1 MELEISSLQHNFIG
15 GDWLSNPSANR
26 IKVNNPSTLEILGS
40 VPDHGLEEADMA
52 ITAAARCFQEWGSA
66 SPTLREEVL
75 RRAADL
81 MEDLETVK
89 QGGIPQFAQ
98 PTLDFAML
106 AEVAQESAPTGT
118 IPTTSHAPQA
128 NQELQSMWLYL
139 FIGSAIINLILL
151 VVMLVK

>member
-15 GDWLSNPSANR
+15 GDSLSNPSANR

-81 MEDLETVK
+81 MEANRDDIARIITLE
-89 QGGIPQFAQ
+89 QGKPI
-98 PTLDFAML
+98 
-106 AEVAQESAPTGT
+106 EESRG
-118 IPTTSHAPQA
+118 
-128 NQELQSMWLYL
+128 
-139 FIGSAIINLILL
+139 
-151 VVMLVK
+151 